1 MTTDQ
6 DDLDELALLEAR
18 LAKIRAEKADIQ
30 AAEQARRTREDSR
43 RRVEL
48 EAILRRQR
56 NLDLLTMK
64 QAEARRAKAQ
74 WEDDNYYWN

>member
-1 MTTDQ
+1 MNTDQ
-6 DDLDELALLEAR
+6 DDRAELAQLEAK
-18 LAKIRAEKADIQ
+18 LAEIRAEKADMQ
-30 AAEQARRTREDSR
+30 AAEQARLTREDSR

-56 NLDLLTMK
+56 NLDHLTMQ